1 MGLSRPIGSD
11 ALRYSSQCCGGSA
24 PAGDTAQA
32 SLPQPAPSIL
42 SIWVR
47 LVGLRR
53 KNPD

>member
-24 PAGDTAQA
+24 PLWGAVQA
-32 SLPQPAPSIL
+32 SLPQPAQNIMSVWI
-42 SIWVR
+42 R
-47 LVGLRR
+47 LVRLRR